1 MEQIS
6 QQVEQRKESTVKDF
20 LEVIF
25 RRKWIIVGIVAV
37 ASIVVLI
44 LSLRQPAVYES
55 MAKVLVKRGETPG
68 VFDRNVRTLNWEEEI
83 ASQIEMVKSQVV
95 ADKAQE
101 LLPGILPPGHHSE
114 HRISLAKLNSG
125 VVTTSNVIWVTYT
138 SEDPVF
144 AEAAVNA
151 VVTAY
156 QKYYTTYRT
165 PPQMEDFF
173 SGEIERLK
181 GEIEFWR
188 AAKEKALTQWSIV
201 DIQDQRR
208 TVLQRLD
215 VYQSE
220 LDKVIGERKER
231 EAAIA
236 RLDSLKLMDD
246 DGLATISSG
255 LFQSQLEDDVI
266 RELRIRIQDLRMKE
280 SQLASNYTDKNPE
293 LVRVRKQIDDARGMI
308 AAEIQNQIDMNKN
321 QLAIVQQRES
331 ALRDIVNRVTAEK
344 DLYPQRS
351 VELERIDAEL
361 DKVQKTYDDVVDQDM
376 AAKISVASNPEWAVT
391 ILDPASRAQRKK
403 TRDYVRMALGPFFS
417 LIVGLGLAF
426 FVDNLDH
433 SIKNVSEA
441 EETLGMSVLSS
452 FPDTEGK

>member
-1 MEQIS
+1 MERVE
-6 QQVEQRKESTVKDF
+6 QVEVRKESTVKDF

-25 RRKWIIVGIVAV
+25 RRKFLIVGIVAA

-55 MAKVLVKRGETPG
+55 TAKVLVKRGETPG

-95 ADKAQE
+95 VDKAQQ
-101 LLPGILPPGHHSE
+101 LLPGILPVGRRSE
-114 HRISLAKLNSG
+114 SRIALSKLNSG
-125 VVTTSNVIWVTYT
+125 VVTTSSVIWVSYT
-138 SEDPVF
+138 SADPVF
-144 AEAAVNA
+144 CEAAVNA

-156 QKYYTTYRT
+156 QQYYTTFRT

-181 GEIEFWR
+181 GELEFWR
-188 AAKEKALTQWSIV
+188 ATKERVLKEWSIL
-201 DIQDQRR
+201 DIGEQRR
-208 TVLQRLD
+208 NVLGRLD
-215 VYQSE
+215 VYQGE
-220 LDKVIGERKER
+220 LDKIVGEREAK

-236 RLDSLKLMDD
+236 RLDGLKAKDTE
-246 DGLATISSG
+246 GIAAISSG
-255 LFQSQLEDDVI
+255 LSESQLEDDVI
-266 RELRIRIQDLRMKE
+266 RDLRIRLQELRMKE
-280 SQLASNYTDKNPE
+280 SELAGLYTDKNQE
-293 LVRVRKQIDDARGMI
+293 LVRIRKQIEDVRGMI
-308 AAEIQNQIDMNKN
+308 VAEIQTQIDMGKN
-321 QLAIVQQRES
+321 QLAIILQRES
-331 ALRDIVNRVTAEK
+331 ALRDLVSRVTAEK
-344 DLYPQRS
+344 ELYPQRT

-361 DKVQKTYDDVVDQDM
+361 TKLQKTYEDVVDQDM

-391 ILDPASRAQRKK
+391 ILDPASKAVRKK

-417 LIVGLGLAF
+417 LIVALGLAF
-426 FVDNLDH
+426 FIDNLDH
-433 SIKNVSEA
+433 SIKNVAEA

>member
-1 MEQIS
+1 MMERIE
-6 QQVEQRKESTVKDF
+6 QVEVRKESTVKDF

-25 RRKWIIVGIVAV
+25 RRKWVIVGIVAA
-37 ASIVVLI
+37 ASIVVII

-55 MAKVLVKRGETPG
+55 IAKVLVKRGETPG
-68 VFDRNVRTLNWEEEI
+68 VFDRNVRTLTWEEEI

-101 LLPGILPPGHHSE
+101 LLPRFLPGGHHPE
-114 HRISLAKLNSG
+114 RKIALTRLNSG
-125 VVTTSNVIWVTYT
+125 VVTTSSVIWVSYT

-144 AEAAVNA
+144 CEAAVNA

-156 QKYYTTYRT
+156 QQYYTTFRT

-181 GEIEFWR
+181 EELEFWR
-188 AAKEKALTQWSIV
+188 ANKEKVLKQWSIV
-201 DIQDQRR
+201 DIEDQRR
-208 TVLQRLD
+208 NVLARLD
-215 VYQSE
+215 VYQGE
-220 LDKVIGERKER
+220 LDKVVGERIAK

-236 RLDSLKLMDD
+236 RLDGLKAKDAE
-246 DGLATISSG
+246 GVATISSG
-255 LFQSQLEDDVI
+255 LAQSQLEDEVI
-266 RELRIRIQDLRMKE
+266 RDLRGRLQELLIKE
-280 SQLASNYTDKNPE
+280 SELSGLYTEKNQE
-293 LVRVRKQIDDARGMI
+293 LVRIHKQIEDVRGMI
-308 AAEIQNQIDMNKN
+308 AGEIQTQIDMNKN
-321 QLAIVQQRES
+321 QLAIILQREA
-331 ALRDIVNRVTAEK
+331 ALRDLVGRVNAEK
-344 DLYPQRS
+344 DLYPQRT

-361 DKVQKTYDDVVDQDM
+361 SKLQKTYDDVVDQDM
-376 AAKISVASNPEWAVT
+376 AAKIAVASNPEWAVT
-391 ILDPASRAQRKK
+391 ILDPASKATRKK

-426 FVDNLDH
+426 FIDNLDH